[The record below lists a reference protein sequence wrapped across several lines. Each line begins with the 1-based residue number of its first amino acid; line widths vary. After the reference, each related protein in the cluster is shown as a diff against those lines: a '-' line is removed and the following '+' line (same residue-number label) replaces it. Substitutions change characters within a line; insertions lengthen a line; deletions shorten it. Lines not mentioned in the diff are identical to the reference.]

1 MPRAEKKNWFPRIL
15 YIVIISY
22 RNKGK
27 IKTFSNE
34 KKKKLRESVI
44 LNEWLKEVV
53 SRKEMIIRRNE
64 TGDFP
69 GGPVAKILCSPCRGL
84 GFDP

>member
-1 MPRAEKKNWFPRIL
+1 M
-15 YIVIISY
+15 
-22 RNKGK
+22 
-27 IKTFSNE
+27 

-69 GGPVAKILCSPCRGL
+69 GG
-84 GFDP
+84 